1 MALHLILYICFFL
14 SGAAGLLYEIYW
26 AQRFGLLLG
35 LDVFSHAAVLTA
47 FMGGLALGSHVAG
60 RRGDRAVRPWQTYA
74 RLELG
79 IGAFGL
85 LIPLVLPMLNAPLR
99 WMYAAT
105 DGAPAPM
112 TAARFVL
119 AVGILL
125 IPTSLMGATLPV
137 MALAIRNE
145 GERLGAVV
153 GRLYAL
159 NTIGAVVGV
168 LAGGFVLGEAI
179 GLLGTNLTAV
189 GLNVVAA
196 GLAWYAG
203 RGRTTSVDG
212 MGVGDAGT
220 TELRPAS
227 TGERG
232 DGAGEQVPPL
242 APTSGA
248 SDMAL
253 EDDAGRGVWLVA
265 IGAGMTGAAGMMTQI
280 GWTRVIAFCVGSS
293 TYAFSLIVA
302 VFLVGLALG
311 ASAASWLVRRF
322 RDAAVP
328 WSAACMATSI
338 FCWAVM
344 LVLGGA
350 PVRTLQLLQELV
362 ADGASAMT
370 IYQQVGWRTFMLLAL
385 PTLALGATFPLACD
399 AWAQRRRAGTAR
411 TTGSVYAINTIGAML
426 GSAMGGL
433 VLLDAVGVQG
443 TLHAGA
449 ILYGLA
455 GVLGAVAAR
464 PIDARA
470 FRLASGGLGL
480 LTLCAGYVFGV
491 SWDRKVFV
499 FGPFLLQVPLEHPP
513 VVMFYREA
521 AAGTV
526 AIVRERAEDIGAS
539 RDNTVLVCGGKPDAS
554 DRYDMGTQVLLGH
567 LPMILHEEAKEAAV
581 IGLGSGVTLRA
592 VLTYP
597 VQRVDVVEMSR
608 AVVDGVHPPDGA
620 PGPFDPVNGRC
631 LDDPRA
637 NVIIADG
644 RNHLALTDRTYDVII
659 SEPSNPWMAGVA
671 YLFTREHFENCR
683 SRLKEGGIL
692 CQWLHSYSLPPR
704 EFLRVMQTVDEVF
717 DSTTVWLSPSLDDY
731 CIIATDRPRDAWT
744 TVGRWMQRPEV
755 AENLRS
761 IRIES
766 AADLFGSFLL
776 DCATLRGKRLD
787 SSLGVF
793 GELEPNTDDHNEL
806 NFQAVRSFWRAGG
819 VGAYRPLYDHT
830 DFPRTWAA
838 SLLNGAV
845 EDASWVRRIED
856 VQDAHRLM
864 DWYQD
869 TLKASR
875 ARAARRLGVETVA
888 YDNIARDAFEAS
900 LKHEK
905 PPPDEADINLSIKH
919 ARAAIAEAR
928 LASDAMVRH
937 RRARDARMY
946 ALLAVEGDAE
956 GGEADAL
963 LAEALLLMGR
973 GDEAR
978 AALALAVD
986 KGAQPDDALRR
997 QIEAGA
1003 VSAPAPAVAAPPPGV
1018 VAPPRAG
1025 TAPPPG
1031 AP

>member
-60 RRGDRAVRPWQTYA
+60 RRGDRAARPWLTYA

-79 IGAFGL
+79 IAAFGL
-85 LIPLVLPMLNAPLR
+85 LIPLVIPMLNGPLR

-105 DGAPAPM
+105 EGAPGPM
-112 TAARFVL
+112 TAARFAL

-189 GLNVVAA
+189 GLNVLAA

-203 RGRTTSVDG
+203 RSRTMSVPRRG
-212 MGVGDAGT
+212 SAAVGVVESQAPSVVERG
-220 TELRPAS
+220 EQE
-227 TGERG
+227 GER
-232 DGAGEQVPPL
+232 AS
-242 APTSGA
+242 APSATLGA
-248 SDMAL
+248 SDL
-253 EDDAGRGVWLVA
+253 SLDDDARRGAGLIA
-265 IGAGMTGAAGMMTQI
+265 LGAGMTGAAGMMTQI

-311 ASAASWLVRRF
+311 ASLASWLVRRF

-328 WSAACMATSI
+328 WSVACMATSML
-338 FCWAVM
+338 CWGVM
-344 LVLGGA
+344 LILGGA
-350 PVRTLQLLQELV
+350 PVHTLRLLQELV

-370 IYQQVGWRTFMLLAL
+370 IYQQVGGRTFVLLAL
-385 PTLALGATFPLACD
+385 PTLTLGATFPLACD

-426 GSAMGGL
+426 GSAVGGL

-449 ILYGLA
+449 ILYGMA
-455 GVLGAVAAR
+455 GILGAIAAR
-464 PIDARA
+464 PVDIRA
-470 FRLASGGLGL
+470 FRLAASGLGL
-480 LTLCAGYVFGV
+480 LTLCAAYVFGV
-491 SWDRKVFV
+491 GWDRTLFV

-513 VVMFYREA
+513 VIMFYREA

-567 LPMILHEEAKEAAV
+567 LPMILHENPKEAAV
-581 IGLGSGVTLRA
+581 IGLGSGVTLGA

-597 VQRVDVVEMSR
+597 VERVDVVEMSR
-608 AVVDGVHPPDGA
+608 AVVEGVHPPDGA
-620 PGPFDPVNGRC
+620 AGPFDAVNARC
-631 LDDPRA
+631 LDDARA

-644 RNHLALTDRTYDVII
+644 RNHLALTDRAYDVIV

-683 SRLKEGGIL
+683 SRLREGGIL

-704 EFLRVMQTVDEVF
+704 EFLRVIQTVDEVF

-731 CIIATDRPRDAWT
+731 CIIATDRPRDAWG
-744 TVGRWMQRPEV
+744 TVGRWMQRGTV
-755 AENLRS
+755 ASSLRN

-766 AADLFGSFLL
+766 AADLFGCFLL

-793 GELEPNTDDHNEL
+793 GELEPNTDDHNQL
-806 NFQAVRSFWRAGG
+806 NYQAVRSFWRSGG
-819 VGAYRPLYDHT
+819 VGAYRPLYEHT
-830 DFPRTWAA
+830 EFPDAWAA
-838 SLLNGAV
+838 SLLAD
-845 EDASWVRRIED
+845 EAPSAAFVRRIED

-875 ARAARRLGVETVA
+875 TRAVRRLGVETVA
-888 YDNIARDAFEAS
+888 YDNLAREAFENS
-900 LKHEK
+900 EKHEK

-919 ARAAIAEAR
+919 ARAAVADAR
-928 LASDAMVRH
+928 LASDAAVRH

-946 ALLAVEGDAE
+946 ALLAVEGDAQ

-978 AALALAVD
+978 AALELALE
-986 KGAQPDDALRR
+986 KGARPNDALRR
-997 QIEAGA
+997 EIEAEDA
-1003 VSAPAPAVAAPPPGV
+1003 SSSAPAEVAPPPN
-1018 VAPPRAG
+1018 AP
-1025 TAPPPG
+1025 
-1031 AP
+1031 